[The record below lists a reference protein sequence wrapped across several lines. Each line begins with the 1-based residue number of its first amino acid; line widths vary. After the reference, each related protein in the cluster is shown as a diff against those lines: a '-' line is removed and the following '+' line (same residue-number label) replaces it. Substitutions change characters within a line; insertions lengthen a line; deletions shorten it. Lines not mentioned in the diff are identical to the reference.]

1 MPCEEDFLERGA
13 LVRLQEEKLRRLLE
27 EVLGRNRF
35 YTEKFAGAGIERGT
49 IGSIADL
56 ARLPFTTKGEI
67 LADQASHPPYGSNL
81 TYPVAQYCRLHQT
94 SGTRGSPLRWLDTAQ
109 SWDALVHCW
118 ERMYRI
124 AGIGAGE
131 R

>member
-1 MPCEEDFLERGA
+1 
-13 LVRLQEEKLRRLLE
+13 
-27 EVLGRNRF
+27 
-35 YTEKFAGAGIERGT
+35 
-49 IGSIADL
+49 
-56 ARLPFTTKGEI
+56 
-67 LADQASHPPYGSNL
+67 DQASHPPYGSNL

-131 R
+131 RLFFAFSFGPFLGFWTGFEAASRIGCLCLAGGGLSSG